1 MIGVLRLTLALQA
14 HTIDGPNPFA
24 VLSTKPVIPTRVPR
38 RRICA
43 DLADIATRHGVP
55 GHLDRVMIP
64 GPPHSVLSVKL
75 YVVLERFLQFHQRRL
90 AVVVVDYI
98 VEAVSIHQKVIEWAG
113 EGANL
118 LLGRQ
123 YTGR

>member
-1 MIGVLRLTLALQA
+1 MIQTYRDDWPTARTRHDVRHSEGQSPPERCTRVAVIGVLRLTLALQA

-24 VLSTKPVIPTRVPR
+24 VLSTKPVIPTRVPG

-64 GPPHSVLSVKL
+64 GPPHSVMSVKL
-75 YVVLERFLQFHQRRL
+75 YVVLERFLQFACL
-90 AVVVVDYI
+90 
-98 VEAVSIHQKVIEWAG
+98 SF
-113 EGANL
+113 L
-118 LLGRQ
+118 P
-123 YTGR
+123 